1 MAMGGAY
8 ALADELRRGSDVS
21 AALTRYETRVKP
33 AVERK
38 QAAGRRTAAWFVPDS
53 RWRLAARNHVL
64 RLATFPGL
72 TGLLRPVLTTPAGS
86 IVPRH

>member
-8 ALADELRRGSDVS
+8 VLADELAAGSGMT
-21 AALTRYETRVKP
+21 AALQRYETRVKP

-38 QAAGRRTAAWFVPDS
+38 QAAGRRTAAWLVPDS
-53 RWRLAARNHVL
+53 RWRLAVRDRIL
-64 RLATFPGL
+64 RLATLPRF

-86 IVPRH
+86 IVPRQ